1 LDRLSFGA
9 GAKHGSRVKCWKQDR
24 FAVVGFVPD
33 GVGGLA
39 KLRLARREG
48 RALVYAGRVGT
59 GWD

>member
-1 LDRLSFGA
+1 
-9 GAKHGSRVKCWKQDR
+9 VKCWKQDR